1 MQFVLANTFSSLHSL
16 LNNQYLKELMTFIK
30 VNKEVSMISFD
41 FINNLYSYIQ
51 SNLGCSRGSGSQ
63 RPQVFYF
70 HPLFYT
76 LYKRVVKDKIIRL
89 SKNSIFVMMHFL
101 NLDGNNS
108 FNTNSI
114 SQIKLPRENIL
125 RSQVVSIGRRENPIW
140 CCWRHPED
148 SYFESVRISST
159 QFVIARPG
167 FLRSWQSH
175 EVNLYQLLSYKLA
188 DRIIQAPTKE
198 FKKFSHHKSVSL
210 KFPH

>member
-1 MQFVLANTFSSLHSL
+1 M
-16 LNNQYLKELMTFIK
+16 
-30 VNKEVSMISFD
+30 
-41 FINNLYSYIQ
+41 
-51 SNLGCSRGSGSQ
+51 
-63 RPQVFYF
+63 
-70 HPLFYT
+70 
-76 LYKRVVKDKIIRL
+76 VKDKIIRL

-101 NLDGNNS
+101 NLDNNS
-108 FNTNSI
+108 FNTNSM

-175 EVNLYQLLSYKLA
+175 EVNLYYLLSYKLA

>member
-1 MQFVLANTFSSLHSL
+1 MTSSITCKVIYSSPVMFQRFRVIVPPGFLFSPSVL
-16 LNNQYLKELMTFIK
+16 Y
-30 VNKEVSMISFD
+30 
-41 FINNLYSYIQ
+41 
-51 SNLGCSRGSGSQ
+51 
-63 RPQVFYF
+63 
-70 HPLFYT
+70 PLQ
-76 LYKRVVKDKIIRL
+76 KVVKGKIIRL

-101 NLDGNNS
+101 NLDNNS
-108 FNTNSI
+108 FNTNSM

-175 EVNLYQLLSYKLA
+175 EVNLY
-188 DRIIQAPTKE
+188 
-198 FKKFSHHKSVSL
+198 
-210 KFPH
+210 